1 MPFVHLKL
9 HLTDLFTPN
18 STKSRSTALQ
28 DTVFED
34 SRVSDVLYHDKQQ
47 TTSVVDGP
55 HMDTRVRNHLI
66 DNDIE
71 ASTLS
76 V

>member
-1 MPFVHLKL
+1 M
-9 HLTDLFTPN
+9 
-18 STKSRSTALQ
+18 Q

>member
-1 MPFVHLKL
+1 M
-9 HLTDLFTPN
+9 
-18 STKSRSTALQ
+18 Q

-34 SRVSDVLYHDKQQ
+34 SRVSDVLDHDKQQ

-55 HMDTRVRNHLI
+55 HIDTRVRNHLI
-66 DNDIE
+66 DDDIE

-76 V
+76 VSSITDLLNQIIKLQS

>member
-1 MPFVHLKL
+1 M
-9 HLTDLFTPN
+9 
-18 STKSRSTALQ
+18 Q

-34 SRVSDVLYHDKQQ
+34 SRVSDVLYHVKQQ

-55 HMDTRVRNHLI
+55 RMDTRVRNHLI

-71 ASTLS
+71 AFTLS